1 MGWQSRAAESRSHPN
16 PSCGESCG
24 ASGGGPPMKIPRV
37 GPNGPDSGKR
47 RPVGEGKRVGRA
59 AEWKPRRRAP
69 HGGGGNEGLR
79 RQLDPVGGR
88 QGGAGRDRALAQ
100 AVAGRGCVGR
110 SSVGAVVFREMPT
123 VAGSVLAAV
132 VAVCV
137 GGAVMSVRG
146 VAVDARRLGAVAA
159 RARVVGATR
168 AGNPGEGGRRERQDD
183 EQADELCPPPPRP
196 PHSHVA
202 QTVDS
207 GSQSAIGRPTFVA
220 EG

>member
-24 ASGGGPPMKIPRV
+24 ESGGGPPMKIPRV

-47 RPVGEGKRVGRA
+47 RPVGEGKRVGSA

-110 SSVGAVVFREMPT
+110 SSVGAVAFREM
-123 VAGSVLAAV
+123 VAV
-132 VAVCV
+132 VAVCA

-146 VAVDARRLGAVAA
+146 AAVDARRLGVVAA
-159 RARVVGATR
+159 RARVVGTTG
-168 AGNPGEGGRRERQDD
+168 AGHPGDGGRRERQDD
-183 EQADELCPPPPRP
+183 EQADELCPALPRP

-202 QTVDS
+202 QTVDP

-220 EG
+220 EE